1 MKKMKVFITSVLL
14 SSALSITALA
24 GEWKQDDI
32 GWWYQNDDGS
42 YTTDTWQNI
51 EEMCIRDRCQYFQS
65 ISFFLCRFK

>member
-42 YTTDTWQNI
+42 YPVNQ
-51 EEMCIRDRCQYFQS
+51 
-65 ISFFLCRFK
+65 